1 MTDELASL
9 DATSQAELVRS
20 GQLSALELVDAAIA
34 RLERHNPAI
43 NAVIHPCLERARKRA
58 RSLQRQSSYSALASF
73 GGVPMVM
80 KDVGG
85 SEAGEPYHAGMK
97 LLKEA
102 GYRESFDSYF
112 TQKLRAA
119 GFISIGRTN
128 MPELAILPTSEPEA
142 YGPTRNPYDTRF
154 SSGGSSGGS
163 AAAVAAGIVPVAHA
177 SDGGGSIRGPASM
190 CGLVGLKPT
199 RARCSFGPATGER
212 WSGLSAEFMVT
223 RSVRDC
229 AALLDILAGAMPG
242 DPYVAPPQHRPYIQE
257 VGAIPGVLRIGVMRV
272 APRGGAVHA
281 ECLAAVDAM
290 AKTLEGLGH
299 HLEEAHPPA
308 LDEAEAGIHWFS
320 IVACNIA
327 RTLAA
332 WGQKL
337 NRDVTSSD
345 VEPLTW
351 ALAEVGR
358 TMAAPQWLGTIE
370 YMHSYGRRLRSFWDA
385 DGFDLLLTPVQAL
398 TPPELGYISST
409 PEEPLRAILRAPP
422 YGTFTLP
429 MNLSGQ
435 PALALPTHH
444 TPEGLPIGTQL
455 VAGYGRED
463 VLFRVAAQV
472 ETARP
477 WQQHRP
483 AIFG

>member
-1 MTDELASL
+1 MTDELAPL

-34 RLERHNPAI
+34 RLERHNPAL
-43 NAVIHPCLERARKRA
+43 NAVIHPCLERARDRA
-58 RSLQRQSSYSALASF
+58 RSLQRGGLAPF
-73 GGVPMVM
+73 AGVPLVM
-80 KDVGG
+80 KDIGG
-85 SEAGEPYHAGMK
+85 AEAGEPYHAGMK
-97 LLKEA
+97 LLKAA
-102 GYRESFDSYF
+102 GYTESFDSYF

-119 GFISIGRTN
+119 GFISLGRTN

-154 SSGGSSGGS
+154 SAGGSSGGS
-163 AAAVAAGIVPVAHA
+163 AAAVAAGIVPVAQA
-177 SDGGGSIRGPASM
+177 SDGGGSIRGPASI

-199 RARCSFGPATGER
+199 RARCSFGPGNGER
-212 WSGLSAEFMVT
+212 WSGLSAEFMVS
-223 RSVRDC
+223 RSVRDS

-242 DPYVAPPQHRPYIQE
+242 DPYTAPPAHRPYIQE
-257 VGAIPGVLRIGVMRV
+257 VGAQPGVLRIGVMRV

-290 AKTLEGLGH
+290 SSTLQGLGH
-299 HLEEAHPPA
+299 RVEEAHPPA
-308 LDEAEAGIHWFS
+308 LDEPEAGLHWFS
-320 IVACNIA
+320 IVACNVARSLIA
-327 RTLAA
+327 F
-332 WGQKL
+332 GQKL
-337 NRDVTSSD
+337 GREVTQDD

-358 TMAAPQWLGTIE
+358 TMVVPQWLGTIE
-370 YMHSYGRRLRSFWDA
+370 YMHGYGRRLRSFWDA

-398 TPPELGYISST
+398 PPPELGYISST

-435 PALALPTHH
+435 PAIALPTHH

-472 ETARP
+472 EVARP
-477 WQQHRP
+477 WHQHRP